1 MIKPVKIHWQ
11 LDPVVLRVQSLWI
24 KDWIYSDRCYIDQVI
39 FYVKKV
45 NRNSL
50 ENPIWIFAKKIIN
63 VHFWHLSSVWYS
75 VWYNWNLNAA
85 QLIWPLFL
93 IADIVLSST
102 HWNISAGRQ
111 CSKLFT
117 TSRVRMWTEPIQS
130 IQTLVSTRLFHKST
144 RKQWILFLLQDQ

>member
-1 MIKPVKIHWQ
+1 MRAPEPLPWNRTVHR
-11 LDPVVLRVQSLWI
+11 LRVQSLWI

-39 FYVKKV
+39 FMSKKLIEIHLKIPSEFS
-45 NRNSL
+45 R
-50 ENPIWIFAKKIIN
+50 KKNHQRPFLTFELIELN
-63 VHFWHLSSVWYS
+63 S

-102 HWNISAGRQ
+102 DWNISAGRQ

-117 TSRVRMWTEPIQS
+117 TSSVRMWTEPKLKI
-130 IQTLVSTRLFHKST
+130 
-144 RKQWILFLLQDQ
+144 WEY